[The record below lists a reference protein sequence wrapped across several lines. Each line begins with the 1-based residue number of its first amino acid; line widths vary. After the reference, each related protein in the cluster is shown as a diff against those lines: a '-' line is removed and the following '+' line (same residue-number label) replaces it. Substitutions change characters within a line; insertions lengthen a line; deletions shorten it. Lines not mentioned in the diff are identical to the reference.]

1 MTESPLP
8 ATEPPPPAA
17 EPPPP
22 ATGGTL
28 IAGVTVIATIAALLD
43 LFALLLLPLRIGGHL
58 IGLGPVLVFAVNA
71 ALGYLGLRILQSRL
85 PAQLVL
91 AVAIVLSTIAAGR
104 GPGGDVLVT
113 RALQSVYLA
122 FVVLAALGAAV
133 PLFLPRKA
141 RPTPGRATGR

>member
-8 ATEPPPPAA
+8 ATG
-17 EPPPP
+17 PPPP
-22 ATGGTL
+22 ATGGPL
-28 IAGVTVIATIAALLD
+28 IAGVTVLATIAAPLD
-43 LFALLLLPLRIGGHL
+43 LFALLLLPLRIDGHL
-58 IGLGPVLVFAVNA
+58 IGLGPVLVFLVNA

-113 RALQSVYLA
+113 RGLQAVYLA

-133 PLFLPRKA
+133 PLFLPR
-141 RPTPGRATGR
+141 PGREPGLPPRGS